1 MSGLLRMVYV
11 STATNPVDEKAGQVQ
26 VDVGRIL
33 LQSRKNNPKIE
44 VGGVL
49 YFSNNFFFQCL
60 EGEQD
65 VVNQLYQNISTDPRH
80 TNIQTLSVERIDQR
94 RFSNWSMKYVA
105 TKDKVTS
112 VLQQHGKTD
121 FNPYLFDAEMI
132 EAVLS
137 IFTDEVDTTSE
148 PDQNYSDQSTLSQV
162 QRKGFFSK
170 LFNRFK
176 T

>member
-11 STATNPVDEKAGQVQ
+11 STASNPVDETAGQVQ

-65 VVNQLYQNISTDPRH
+65 VVNQLYQNISTDSRH
-80 TNIQTLSVERIDQR
+80 VNIQTLSVERIEQR
-94 RFSNWSMKYVA
+94 RFSNWSMKYVT
-105 TKDKVTS
+105 TKDKVAK
-112 VLQQHGKTD
+112 VLIQHGKSD
-121 FNPYLFDAEMI
+121 FNPYQFDAEMI

-162 QRKGFFSK
+162 QRKGFFTK
-170 LFNRFK
+170 LLNRFK